1 MLAAVKLILRGA
13 LILVALLVVL
23 VAGVFLFFDRI
34 VATSIEKGAT
44 YATGVET
51 KVGGI
56 DASPF
61 AGSLSIDDLSVAN
74 PPGFRDEPFVSLAST
89 RASWENGTILSDSI
103 HVREF
108 ALDGVV
114 VNLERTGGKT
124 NYGTILDHVEKLSPP
139 GSQAPTK
146 SGESSGGS
154 RELKIDRLVIRNVRT
169 SLHLSGIAGAAGS
182 YQVEVPEI
190 VLKDFNSRG
199 STGEIVAKLTRAVIE
214 ALLSSSLKAGRN
226 VFPDDLLKDLGGQ
239 LEGLEKVLGDQ
250 AEGMLK
256 DLGSGLGDAKK
267 TLKDVGGLFK
277 DK

>member
-1 MLAAVKLILRGA
+1 MLAAVKFLLRCV
-13 LILVALLVVL
+13 LILVALFVVL
-23 VAGVFLFFDRI
+23 SAGVFLFFDRL
-34 VATSIEKGAT
+34 VAASIEKGAT
-44 YATGVET
+44 HATGVET

-56 DASPF
+56 EASPF
-61 AGSLSIDDLSVAN
+61 AGSFSIEDLSIAN

-89 RASWENGTILSDSI
+89 RASWENGTLLSDSI

-124 NYGTILDHVEKLSPP
+124 NYGTILDHVEKLSP
-139 GSQAPTK
+139 SSADAPAE
-146 SGESSGGS
+146 SAESSGSS
-154 RELKIDRLVIRNVRT
+154 RELKIDRLVIRDVRT

-182 YQVEVPEI
+182 FQVEVPEV

-239 LEGLEKVLGDQ
+239 LAGLEKVLGDQ
-250 AEGMLK
+250 AEGTLK
-256 DLGSGLGDAKK
+256 DLGIGLDDAKK
-267 TLKDVGGLFK
+267 ALKDVGGLFK

>member
-1 MLAAVKLILRGA
+1 MLAAVKLLLRGA
-13 LILVALLVVL
+13 LILVVLLVVL
-23 VAGVFLFFDRI
+23 GAGVFLFFDRI
-34 VATSIEKGAT
+34 VAASIEKGAT

-61 AGSLSIDDLSVAN
+61 AGSFSIDDLSVAN
-74 PPGFRDEPFVSLAST
+74 PQGFRDEPFVNLAST

-139 GSQAPTK
+139 SGEPPAK
-146 SGESSGGS
+146 SEESSGSS
-154 RELKIDRLVIRNVRT
+154 RELKIDRLVIRNVKT
-169 SLHLSGIAGAAGS
+169 ALHLSGIAGAAGS
-182 YQVEVPEI
+182 FQVEVPEI
-190 VLKDFNSRG
+190 VIEDFNSRG

-214 ALLSSSLKAGRN
+214 ALLSSSLQAGRN

-256 DLGSGLGDAKK
+256 DLDSGIGDAKK
-267 TLKDVGGLFK
+267 ALKDVGGLFK
-277 DK
+277 GK